1 MIRTA
6 TLEDLDIL
14 EHIENT
20 SFETDRFSRRS
31 FRYLLTKAN
40 AETLLY
46 EENGTSLGYVMV
58 LFHTGTSLARM
69 YSLAVLPE
77 ARGKGIGEKLIHAAE
92 ESALKHDCIVLR
104 LEVRQDNPTAMRLY
118 EKLGYRFFGITPDY
132 YEDHT
137 DARRYEKSL
146 APHLQPELV
155 KVPYYEQT
163 LDFTCGPSALMMAMN
178 ALNPA
183 IELSRMMELRLWRES
198 TTIFMTSGHGGC
210 GPYGLARSAY
220 YMGFDVEIYVS
231 DEGTLFVDSVRN
243 AEKKEVMRLV
253 QQDFIEELHHLPVK
267 IDHRRL
273 TVDEIQAKFE
283 KGGIPIVLI
292 SSYRIY
298 REKFPHWV
306 VVIGF
311 DEKYIYVHD
320 PFVDHE
326 LGKVAIESIAMPILK
341 TDFERM
347 ARYGKAGQKAVLI
360 IKRRESKAS

>member
-1 MIRTA
+1 MIRKA
-6 TLEDLDIL
+6 TLKDLDVL

-46 EENGTSLGYVMV
+46 EEDGKALAYVMV

-77 ARGKGIGEKLIHAAE
+77 ARGKGLGETLIHAAE

-104 LEVRQDNPTAMRLY
+104 LEVREDNPAAMRLY
-118 EKLGYRFFGITPDY
+118 ERMGYRFFGITPDY
-132 YEDHT
+132 YEDHM

-146 APHLQPELV
+146 APHLKPELV

-163 LDFTCGPSALMMAMN
+163 LDFTCGPSALMMAMK
-178 ALNPA
+178 ALKPGL
-183 IELSRMMELRLWRES
+183 ELSRMLELRLWRES

-220 YMGFDVEIYVS
+220 YMGLDVEVYVS
-231 DEGTLFVDSVRN
+231 DEGTLFVDSVRSN
-243 AEKKEVMRLV
+243 EKKEVMRLV
-253 QQDFIEELHHLPVK
+253 QQDFIEELRHLPVRMEHK
-267 IDHRRL
+267 RL
-273 TVDEIQAKFE
+273 TLAEIQEKFE
-283 KGGIPIVLI
+283 RGGIPIVLI

-311 DEKYIYVHD
+311 DKKYIYVHD

-360 IKRRESKAS
+360 IKRREAKAP